1 MAEESSPATETPE
14 SQPAM
19 RPRSPLIIG
28 AIAYGILIWMLLIV
42 CLVIAWRL
50 STR

>member
-1 MAEESSPATETPE
+1 MAEETDSATEIAETP
-14 SQPAM
+14 PAA

-28 AIAYGILIWMLLIV
+28 TIAYGILIWMLLVV

-50 STR
+50 STQ

>member
-1 MAEESSPATETPE
+1 MADERDAATEATGTPR
-14 SQPAM
+14 PA

-28 AIAYGILIWMLLIV
+28 AIAYAILFWMMLVV

-50 STR
+50 STQ

>member
-1 MAEESSPATETPE
+1 MAEERDSATESPETP
-14 SQPAM
+14 PAA

-28 AIAYGILIWMLLIV
+28 AIAYGMLIWMVLVVCLLI
-42 CLVIAWRL
+42 AWKL